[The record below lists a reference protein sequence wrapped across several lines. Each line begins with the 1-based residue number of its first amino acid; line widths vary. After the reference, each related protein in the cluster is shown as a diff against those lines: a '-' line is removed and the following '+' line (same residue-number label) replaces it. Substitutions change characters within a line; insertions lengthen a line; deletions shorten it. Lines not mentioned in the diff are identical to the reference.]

1 VSLVPYEARRRD
13 DHREAG
19 KGAQETRHLW
29 VALQPRHQ
37 AAGQGGLG
45 RRQLFLQAPLLN
57 QARLISSDAVLSKTN
72 LLETVP
78 FFDMIQVLYRYGTG
92 IKSYKYGTGIKS
104 CRYGTSIKNYRY
116 GTGTQFIETVP
127 M

>member
-1 VSLVPYEARRRD
+1 MSLVPNQARHRD

-19 KGAQETRHLW
+19 DGAHDARHLW
-29 VALQPRHQ
+29 ISLQARDQ
-37 AAGQGGLG
+37 TAGQSGLG

-78 FFDMIQVLYRYGTG
+78 FF
-92 IKSYKYGTGIKS
+92 
-104 CRYGTSIKNYRY
+104 
-116 GTGTQFIETVP
+116 
-127 M
+127 